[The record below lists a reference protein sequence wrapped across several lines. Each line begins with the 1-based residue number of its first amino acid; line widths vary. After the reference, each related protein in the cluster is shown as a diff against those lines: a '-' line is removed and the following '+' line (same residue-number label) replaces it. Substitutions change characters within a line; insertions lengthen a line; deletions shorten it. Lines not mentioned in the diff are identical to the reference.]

1 MSFNELYKKI
11 IGDVKWKDLDHKKVY
26 MALAALVVVIVLII
40 VLIAGAVS
48 KKGTK
53 VSGDEIAVAEEA
65 VETVEEAEAE
75 GNPLE
80 VDAYDEINRL
90 SLVYFHGLSTGDI
103 PMVEEAVDVLTEEEI
118 KTIEKKKDYI
128 ESYNDITCYTK
139 KGPEEDSFVVF
150 ASYEMKIY
158 NIETPAPGIMALYV
172 TKGADGEYRIFNG
185 EASEELTSYVLELAA
200 GEDVAAVIADVDAR
214 YNQLI
219 KEDEEL
225 GKFAQTILESQMQ
238 ADAEDTG
245 EVAEAADGEVKE
257 LEEPIETTVNDGI
270 RLREGRSTETRVLGG
285 IANGTKVKVYANYSD
300 GWSKIE
306 YNGSIGHCMT
316 EFLASTEGV
325 PMINVD
331 AEEAEAEEE
340 AEAPAAND
348 EAETT
353 AVNKQMKFGETVRI
367 RKEASVESD
376 RISTG
381 YEGDSVK
388 VLENRN
394 DGWSKIEYK
403 NVTGYC
409 KTEYLTEAE

>member
-40 VLIAGAVS
+40 VLSAGAVS

-90 SLVYFHGLSTGDI
+90 ALVYFHGLSTGDI

>member
-40 VLIAGAVS
+40 VLIAGAAS
-48 KKGTK
+48 KKEKK
-53 VSGDEIAVAEEA
+53 VSNEESVVTEEAAAAEEVAE
-65 VETVEEAEAE
+65 E

-80 VDAYDEINRL
+80 VDAYEEINRL
-90 SLVYFHGLSTGDI
+90 VKIYFLGLSTGDI
-103 PMVEEAVDVLTEEEI
+103 PLVEETVDVLTEEEI
-118 KTIEKKKDYI
+118 KTIEKKMDYI
-128 ESYNDITCYTK
+128 ESYKDLTCYTK
-139 KGPEEDSFVVF
+139 KGLEEDSFVVF
-150 ASYEMKIY
+150 AAYEMKIH
-158 NIETPAPGIMALYV
+158 NIETPAPGIMAFYV
-172 TKGADGEYRIFNG
+172 TRGDDGEYRIFNG
-185 EASEELTSYVLELAA
+185 EASDELTSYVLELAA
-200 GEDVAAVIADVDAR
+200 GEDVSAVIADVDAR
-214 YNQLI
+214 YNQLVA
-219 KEDEEL
+219 EDEEL
-225 GKFAQTILESQMQ
+225 GKFAKTMLESQQQ
-238 ADAEDTG
+238 ADAETE

-306 YNGSIGHCMT
+306 YNGAIGHCMT
-316 EFLASTEGV
+316 EFLSNTEGV

-331 AEEAEAEEE
+331 VEEAEEE